1 MAVSRIEEKIL
12 GRLARELPSSTTND
26 LLSSSLYQLL
36 GLSVQLSKRL
46 YRARKL
52 RKLDPTRDTKSLQ
65 LYHHIIW
72 LAREGLAI
80 TEHNVVTRLRL
91 DDYAPEYRV
100 MAAKMQASLLH
111 VLCLFDSTTQARQ
124 SDIIIG
130 VDADILDSPAYKG
143 PHHANEFEQQQSTG
157 GPKNIAGQRQG
168 HDGSFRDPIPSMVS
182 EASYVTNPY
191 AAATQITPPTG
202 SAPFA
207 GEHRRA
213 TPSRPP
219 GLGVAGTMSNL
230 IANTSILDEPNKVP
244 AARSYFRHV
253 QHLADTLLA
262 PTHALRLSV
271 SLEHSAFIWECAK
284 DQEQARRIAKSAIK
298 EVYASPEGLDDEQ
311 FNDAAALVQALGGL
325 VKRRSF
331 SAASTPQSGRDHEA
345 TRSPPE
351 ATQQQRNA
359 RKPPLAIDRTI
370 ALSPKHARNI
380 SMSAPNPGLTQTRIR
395 TPERLSTVAEVES
408 VDDVPPIPSP
418 GTATKPKLSI
428 PQPISHSRLPT
439 RQSSLRSTRSTAS
452 SASKLAKRRIVE
464 EAERRLE
471 HQKTTSSMSSPSSKP
486 ARRSWD
492 EYERDP
498 TVTART
504 SISRPH
510 SRQATPPEKYMRNG
524 VPALADSA
532 ATVSEPDI
540 EMTDSMQ
547 SQIVPTPQPPDG
559 YVNKIPTLLP
569 RLVAS
574 NADRTR
580 HKR

>member
-1 MAVSRIEEKIL
+1 
-12 GRLARELPSSTTND
+12 
-26 LLSSSLYQLL
+26 
-36 GLSVQLSKRL
+36 
-46 YRARKL
+46 
-52 RKLDPTRDTKSLQ
+52 
-65 LYHHIIW
+65 
-72 LAREGLAI
+72 
-80 TEHNVVTRLRL
+80 
-91 DDYAPEYRV
+91 
-100 MAAKMQASLLH
+100 
-111 VLCLFDSTTQARQ
+111 
-124 SDIIIG
+124 
-130 VDADILDSPAYKG
+130 
-143 PHHANEFEQQQSTG
+143 
-157 GPKNIAGQRQG
+157 
-168 HDGSFRDPIPSMVS
+168 
-182 EASYVTNPY
+182 
-191 AAATQITPPTG
+191 
-202 SAPFA
+202 
-207 GEHRRA
+207 
-213 TPSRPP
+213 
-219 GLGVAGTMSNL
+219 MSNL

-244 AARSYFRHV
+244 AARSYFKHV

-331 SAASTPQSGRDHEA
+331 SATSTPQSNRDNDA
-345 TRSPPE
+345 TKSPQPPV
-351 ATQQQRNA
+351 QQQRSA

-408 VDDVPPIPSP
+408 IDDVEPMPSP
-418 GTATKPKLSI
+418 VAVTKPKLTI
-428 PQPISHSRLPT
+428 PQTVSQSRVPT
-439 RQSSLRSTRSTAS
+439 RQSSLRSTGSTAS

-471 HQKTTSSMSSPSSKP
+471 RQKTTSTLSSPSSKP

-492 EYERDP
+492 DFERDP

-504 SISRPH
+504 SITRPH

-524 VPALADSA
+524 VSALSQSA
-532 ATVSEPDI
+532 ATASESDI

-547 SQIVPTPQPPDG
+547 SRKVPTPPPPDG
-559 YVNKIPTLLP
+559 YVKNIPTLLP
-569 RLVAS
+569 RLVTS
-574 NADRTR
+574 NANRTR
-580 HKR
+580 AKG